1 MPERQKITIIEG
13 APPTFELANESWLL
27 GLAEGPVPARLA
39 MCRLRSHN
47 APELVERC
55 YRAWRSHEPISLE
68 FRGQDGL
75 PQQVPIAAV
84 RWVELDS
91 GQMLLVWVRLLPGQV
106 DGLPDLDPGDD
117 FADEESDEDFDTLD

>member
-84 RWVELDS
+84 RWVELDR